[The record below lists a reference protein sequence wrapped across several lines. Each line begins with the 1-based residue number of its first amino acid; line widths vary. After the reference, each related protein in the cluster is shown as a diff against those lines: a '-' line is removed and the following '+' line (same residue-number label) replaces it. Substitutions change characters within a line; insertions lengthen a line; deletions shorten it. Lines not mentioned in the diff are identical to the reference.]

1 MTEQQIHDAVREFL
15 QTRIIF
21 DTTRAI
27 ASDESFLAS
36 GILDS
41 TGVLELIAFL
51 EDTYGIHFQDDELV
65 AANFDSLGRVASF
78 VARKVNAPEVH

>member
-78 VARKVNAPEVH
+78 VASKLHTAEAQ

>member
-1 MTEQQIHDAVREFL
+1 MTEQQIHNAVREFL

-21 DTTRAI
+21 DSTRDI
-27 ASDESFLAS
+27 AADESFLAS

-51 EDTYGIHFQDDELV
+51 EDTYGIRFQDDELV
-65 AANFDSLGRVASF
+65 AANFDSLGRVAAF
-78 VARKVNAPEVH
+78 VASKVNTPVVK